1 MSLFLI
7 SVLAAGCTAWLAV
20 ASGWNVLMILLGFLV
35 CFGAIA
41 LVAFAEE
48 SGGIIRFLCAG
59 ATLAAGIAAA
69 SDGSLWTFI
78 WVFFAAD
85 VALILLAIAFLFFV
99 CALVDL
105 DKPQE
110 DKDSKFYRTI
120 MYPYI
125 RMLMDLFL
133 VRLTTK
139 GTENIPQDGRFLLVC
154 NHQHMA
160 DPGVL
165 LHVFRRSQLA
175 FITKQENMTMPII
188 NKFMHKILCQPLN
201 REDDR
206 QALKVI
212 LKCIQLIKDDLVS
225 IGVFPEGYTTRD
237 GRVRHF
243 RHGVFKIA
251 QKANVPIVV
260 CTIKGSFDIFH
271 NILRLKRSPVELHLV
286 DVIPAEE
293 LKGKTTVEIGE
304 RVYEMM
310 IADLGE
316 EYRAIDSE
324 NT

>member
-1 MSLFLI
+1 MTLCFIALGAA
-7 SVLAAGCTAWLAV
+7 VLAAYFTTSLGWTLLA
-20 ASGWNVLMILLGFLV
+20 ALGAFFV
-35 CFGAIA
+35 CFGAIGM
-41 LVAFAEE
+41 LVFAVK
-48 SGGIIRFLCAG
+48 SGEILRGLCA
-59 ATLAAGIAAA
+59 AAALTAALAAV
-69 SDGSLWTFI
+69 SSGSLWTFL
-78 WVFFAAD
+78 WVFLTVD
-85 VALILLAIAFLFFV
+85 VVLILLAIGLLFLV
-99 CALVDL
+99 CAFVDL
-105 DKPQE
+105 EKPQ
-110 DKDSKFYRTI
+110 DDQDSKFYRTI

-139 GTENIPQDGRFLLVC
+139 GTEKIPQDGRFMLVC
-154 NHQHMA
+154 NHQHYA

-165 LHVFRRSQLA
+165 LYVFQKSQLA

-225 IGVFPEGYTTRD
+225 IGVFPEGYTTLD
-237 GRVRHF
+237 GRIRHF

-251 QKANVPIVV
+251 QKANVPIAV
-260 CTIKGSFDIFH
+260 CTIQGSFDIFH
-271 NILRLKRSPVELHLV
+271 NILHLKASPVALHLV
-286 DVIPAEE
+286 DVIPAED
-293 LKGKTTVEIGE
+293 LKGKTAVEIGE

-316 EYRAIDSE
+316 EYRALDAE